1 MAHNLDPATM
11 VINPTFNQTAG
22 RSSALTQGKVPTTPM
37 SSLTS
42 NPTTRTVQ
50 GDATGLPQ
58 HLDPVAR
65 YSLHGSAPTIPSN
78 DLAFALTTFSYGGSQ
93 MDMGAIARGWGA
105 APSQGS
111 SFNFNPPLLR
121 PNTGQMAPT
130 LGQLAGAPATSLYT
144 DPPQQPAINGPGS
157 NNSHLISN
165 VLPPVHTSTPSVTA
179 SGTGP
184 YPAPKQ
190 PAPPPA
196 GTPSLSTAVSTP
208 IDSRGQRHCSHL
220 SQEFGEGIPQMLGDM
235 RDFIV
240 SIAASVNGL
249 KDAVSDLQAG
259 QSTPG
264 DFDPIPERKK
274 RSRGRKVRR
283 NKRGAARDPR
293 SRCQNM
299 EAHAGDNSI
308 ADDEDE
314 GNDIEEQK
322 KISQLRVGVV
332 SCIPQL
338 YS

>member
-1 MAHNLDPATM
+1 
-11 VINPTFNQTAG
+11 
-22 RSSALTQGKVPTTPM
+22 
-37 SSLTS
+37 
-42 NPTTRTVQ
+42 
-50 GDATGLPQ
+50 
-58 HLDPVAR
+58 
-65 YSLHGSAPTIPSN
+65 
-78 DLAFALTTFSYGGSQ
+78 
-93 MDMGAIARGWGA
+93 
-105 APSQGS
+105 
-111 SFNFNPPLLR
+111 
-121 PNTGQMAPT
+121 
-130 LGQLAGAPATSLYT
+130 
-144 DPPQQPAINGPGS
+144 
-157 NNSHLISN
+157 
-165 VLPPVHTSTPSVTA
+165 
-179 SGTGP
+179 
-184 YPAPKQ
+184 
-190 PAPPPA
+190 
-196 GTPSLSTAVSTP
+196 
-208 IDSRGQRHCSHL
+208 
-220 SQEFGEGIPQMLGDM
+220 MLGDM